1 MIADPPSEVGAL
13 QVSMT
18 WVFPAVVVTAVG
30 APGTVRGVTA
40 PDGEEANELPAVFI
54 ATTVKV

>member
-18 WVFPAVVVTAVG
+18 WVFPAVVVTEVG

-40 PDGEEANELPAVFI
+40 FDGEEANELPAAFI
-54 ATTVKV
+54 AITVKV